1 MNLLFIMM
9 GKHRWNFPVCRSL
22 SMTTRRREVYPTISE
37 VLETYYAEK
46 NALTRIRQ
54 KSTDLRRIVQTALE
68 RNVKKY
74 DLQAGQLKDTEER
87 GKKYRV
93 YGGADQ
99 YLRIQRGTRKQEF
112 SGTELLYRRGDH
124 DSTGSADSCS
134 GQCKKI
140 F

>member
-1 MNLLFIMM
+1 MM
-9 GKHRWNFPVCRSL
+9 GKHRWNFSCLPL
-22 SMTTRRREVYPTISE
+22 SIYDNCRREVYPTISE

-74 DLQAGQLKDTEER
+74 DLQAKQLKDTEKRE
-87 GKKYRV
+87 KYRV
-93 YGGADQ
+93 YGELINTYGYNVEA
-99 YLRIQRGTRKQEF
+99 RKQEF
-112 SGTELLYRRGDH
+112 SGAELLYRRGDH